1 VHIFREE
8 FASLVEEHSKQLEI
22 IQRSKLLTYLRVAA
36 YAEEYRSEMQE
47 QEHLTQNGR

>member
-36 YAEEYRSEMQE
+36 YAEEYR
-47 QEHLTQNGR
+47 